1 MIKNKSTTTNK
12 KKSANKQSD
21 QLVRVL
27 NIPNISQYSEKQ
39 IKKQSKNFVINL
51 IIAITTMFIT
61 IGIIIV
67 VAIIIGIKKG

>member
-12 KKSANKQSD
+12 KMVANKQSE
-21 QLVRVL
+21 QLARVL

>member
-1 MIKNKSTTTNK
+1 MKNKSIPASKLAHDDQT
-12 KKSANKQSD
+12 KQ
-21 QLVRVL
+21 LARIL

-39 IKKQSKNFVINL
+39 IKKQSRNFVINL

-67 VAIIIGIKKG
+67 VAIIIGIKNG